1 MITPKM
7 KSCRTQ
13 ILSLILGGL
22 IAQPAQAEVIPGRWE
37 KVSALE
43 MASPIVVELNAGDRI
58 KGQFR
63 GLSASDLDLLSPSG
77 WAVIPKSD
85 IRTITSPSKDGLG
98 DGAKRGAA
106 IGAGLAVVTAGTG
119 AITANGGND
128 ASPIAALMF
137 AGFAAGIGAGLGT
150 IADAAT
156 KTDDIILY
164 IAPGTPRRPQQ
175 NDSEWWPPDP
185 AGRDGGTPKFTM
197 LGRAFSNW

>member
-43 MASPIVVELNAGDRI
+43 MASPIVVELKSGDRI

-63 GLSASDLDLLSPSG
+63 GLSVSDLDLLSPSG

-98 DGAKRGAA
+98 DGAK
-106 IGAGLAVVTAGTG
+106 IGAGIGAGIVVGAVG
-119 AITANGGND
+119 
-128 ASPIAALMF
+128 IAAMAQNKGDAASAPMLMLIL
-137 AGFAAGIGAGLGT
+137 GGGAAGIGAGLGM
-150 IADAAT
+150 IADAVI
-156 KTDDIILY
+156 KTEDIVLY
-164 IAPGTPRRPQQ
+164 IAPGTPRRSKHK
-175 NDSEWWPPDP
+175 DSGWWPPDP
-185 AGRDGGTPKFTM
+185 PAAETEEPQN
-197 LGRAFSNW
+197 SQ